1 VPCAA
6 PSSGLAAATSERY
19 DRATM
24 SLPGPVTHVPRRQ
37 RGGVVLWLL
46 TALAVLVLLGAGYV
60 LLVLNWSYSEGE
72 RSGVLQKFSKKGW
85 LIKTWEGEL
94 AMTTVPGVA
103 PVIWNFTVRD
113 DAAAQQVSASLGRS
127 VVVHYT
133 EHRGLPGTLFGETQ
147 HFVDGVRIT
156 GEGAAAAAPEL

>member
-1 VPCAA
+1 
-6 PSSGLAAATSERY
+6 
-19 DRATM
+19 M
-24 SLPGPVTHVPRRQ
+24 SALPVTNAPRPRQ
-37 RGGVVLWLL
+37 HGGAVLWLL
-46 TALAVLVLLGAGYV
+46 AALGVVALLIAGYL

-85 LIKTWEGEL
+85 LVKTWEGEL

-113 DAAAQQVSASLGRS
+113 DAAAQQVSAALGRS
-127 VVVHYT
+127 VVVHYS

-147 HFVDGVRIT
+147 HFVDSVRVT
-156 GEGAAAAAPEL
+156 GDAAAVVFPEL

>member
-1 VPCAA
+1 VAHA
-6 PSSGLAAATSERY
+6 GAGLAAGATGRY

-24 SLPGPVTHVPRRQ
+24 SLPNPASGVPRRQ
-37 RGGVVLWLL
+37 RGGILLWLL
-46 TALAVLVLLGAGYV
+46 GGIGLVVLLIAGYCAF
-60 LLVLNWSYSEGE
+60 VLNWSYSEGE

-113 DAAAQQVSASLGRS
+113 DAAAQQVSAGLGKP
-127 VVVHYT
+127 VVVHYS

-147 HFVDGVRIT
+147 YFVDSVRLT
-156 GEGAAAAAPEL
+156 GDAAAAPEL

>member
-1 VPCAA
+1 MHALQ
-6 PSSGLAAATSERY
+6 GLDGTRS
-19 DRATM
+19 
-24 SLPGPVTHVPRRQ
+24 RQ
-37 RGGVVLWLL
+37 RGGIVLWLL
-46 TALAVLVLLGAGYV
+46 GGVGLVVLLVAGYFV
-60 LLVLNWSYSEGE
+60 FVLNWSYSEGE

-113 DAAAQQVSASLGRS
+113 DTAAQQVSAALGRS

-133 EHRGLPGTLFGETQ
+133 EHRGLPGNLFGETQ
-147 HFVDGVRIT
+147 YFVDSVRVT
-156 GEGAAAAAPEL
+156 ADGAAAAAPEL

>member
-1 VPCAA
+1 MNA
-6 PSSGLAAATSERY
+6 LQ
-19 DRATM
+19 
-24 SLPGPVTHVPRRQ
+24 PVNGTRCRQ
-37 RGGVVLWLL
+37 RGGILLWLL
-46 TALAVLVLLGAGYV
+46 GGIGLVVLLIAGYAAF
-60 LLVLNWSYSEGE
+60 VLNWSYSEGE

-113 DAAAQQVSASLGRS
+113 DAAAQQVSAGLGQS

-133 EHRGLPGTLFGETQ
+133 EHRGLPGNLFGETQ
-147 HFVDGVRIT
+147 YFVDSVRST
-156 GEGAAAAAPEL
+156 GDAAAAAPEL